1 MYEPNETPFP
11 FWGSSRNTKGGRDP
25 LAVQNSSVVI
35 YTNMI
40 TGITN
45 VTARV
50 RYNGFFCWLL
60 TMIAE
65 HLGKIDISKI
75 DSPSEQIKLIRR
87 GELLLAYIMLDSY
100 PKITG
105 VSGRIFA
112 EKHFDE
118 DIIDLSLGADY
129 QNKPKIYWQNP
140 NGIFGQY
147 YIGVLSQLKLIYF
160 PSGNHKTY
168 RVTKDGLTLANIF
181 SESQPANVEESF
193 WKAIST
199 GEIAKSKLKDMKTL
213 ALHLIENNK
222 ELDEYQRIFCQP
234 DRQDYKHQGNYI
246 SHRIDS
252 IKLILEY
259 IRTEGNHVQP
269 KDFVLSFL
277 KYNFEHVLLDITKAS
292 DVQQSWFLYELNELT
307 HAAYE
312 AFHFAILYS
321 ISEEPQPLEL
331 IMEKLHD
338 EFNHKVSNEHNR
350 NIYVLYEKIGHSYK
364 NEDYGALLYTA
375 AQLLILL
382 KEKTEPI
389 FEELIAIA
397 NQENYDIQHP
407 GFAPSLLS
415 RLVDNTSI
423 VNWTFVENCL
433 YTAIND
439 HLRSS
444 YSKSSIGQGLVH
456 NYMIEDDLIWQLR
469 RTEPIRTSPRL
480 QNVMQYIEDIKLIE
494 KSEDNYNI
502 TERGLKILNDD

>member
-100 PKITG
+100 PKVTG
-105 VSGRIFA
+105 VSGSIFA
-112 EKHFDE
+112 EKKIDG

-129 QNKPKIYWQNP
+129 KNKPKIYWQNP

-147 YIGVLSQLKLIYF
+147 YIGVLSQLKLIYI
-160 PSGNHKTY
+160 PSGNHKTF
-168 RVTKDGLTLANIF
+168 RVTRDGLTLANIF

-415 RLVDNTSI
+415 RLVNNASI
-423 VNWTFVENCL
+423 VNWAFVEDCL
-433 YTAIND
+433 YTAINE

-444 YSKSSIGQGLVH
+444 YSKSTIGQGLVH
-456 NYMIEDDLIWQLR
+456 NYMVEDDLIWQLR
-469 RTEPIRTSPRL
+469 RPEPIRTSPRL
-480 QNVMQYIEDIKLIE
+480 QNVMLYIEDIKWIE
-494 KSEDNYNI
+494 KLEDNYKI
-502 TERGLKILNDD
+502 TERGFKILNDD

>member
-100 PKITG
+100 PKVTG
-105 VSGRIFA
+105 VSGSIFA
-112 EKHFDE
+112 EKKIDE

-129 QNKPKIYWQNP
+129 KNKPKIYWQNP

-147 YIGVLSQLKLIYF
+147 YIGVLSQLKLIYI
-160 PSGNHKTY
+160 PSGNHKTF
-168 RVTKDGLTLANIF
+168 RVTRDGLTLANIF

-415 RLVDNTSI
+415 RLVNNASI
-423 VNWTFVENCL
+423 VNWAFVEDCL
-433 YTAIND
+433 YTAINE

-444 YSKSSIGQGLVH
+444 YSKSTIGQGLVH
-456 NYMIEDDLIWQLR
+456 NYMVEDDLIWQLR
-469 RTEPIRTSPRL
+469 RPEPIRTSPRL
-480 QNVMQYIEDIKLIE
+480 QNVMLYIEDIKWIE
-494 KSEDNYNI
+494 KLEDNYKI
-502 TERGLKILNDD
+502 TERGFKILNDD